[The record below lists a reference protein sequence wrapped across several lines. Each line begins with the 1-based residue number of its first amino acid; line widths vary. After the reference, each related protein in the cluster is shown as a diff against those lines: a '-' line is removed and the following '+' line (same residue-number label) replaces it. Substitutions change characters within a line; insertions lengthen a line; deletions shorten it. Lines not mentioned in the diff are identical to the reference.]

1 MIMMIIMILIY
12 EHFYF
17 MIVIISNSYNDND
30 WDDDVHGNKSADF
43 RPHSNNDILYSV
55 LFYQHSPE
63 DRDPVPLSILHM
75 PVCITFG
82 FFNEG

>member
-1 MIMMIIMILIY
+1 
-12 EHFYF
+12 
-17 MIVIISNSYNDND
+17 MIVIISNSYNDNG
-30 WDDDVHGNKSADF
+30 WDDVHGNKIADF
-43 RPHSNNDILYSV
+43 RPHSNNDILCSV

>member
-1 MIMMIIMILIY
+1 
-12 EHFYF
+12 
-17 MIVIISNSYNDND
+17 MIVIISNSYN
-30 WDDDVHGNKSADF
+30 DVHGNKSADF
-43 RPHSNNDILYSV
+43 RPHSDNDILCSV